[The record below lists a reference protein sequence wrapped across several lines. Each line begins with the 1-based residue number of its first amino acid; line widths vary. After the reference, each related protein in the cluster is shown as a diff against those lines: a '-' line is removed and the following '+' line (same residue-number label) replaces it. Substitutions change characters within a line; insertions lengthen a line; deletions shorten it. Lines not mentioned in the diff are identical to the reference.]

1 MYDTPQETATGTE
14 LEKSTSALFLNQ
26 AHSIGKSDAVKC
38 IKQGNETVVNT
49 ERNDWVIQLKE
60 EFLKCNG

>member
-38 IKQGNETVVNT
+38 IKQGNVVNT
-49 ERNDWVIQLKE
+49 ERNDGVIQLKE
-60 EFLKCNG
+60 KFRKCNG